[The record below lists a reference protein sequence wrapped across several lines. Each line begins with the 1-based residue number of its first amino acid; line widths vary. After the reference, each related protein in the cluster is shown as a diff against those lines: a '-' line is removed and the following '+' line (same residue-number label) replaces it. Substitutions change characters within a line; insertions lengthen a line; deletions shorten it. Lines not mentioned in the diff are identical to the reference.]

1 MGCEDAARVRA
12 FSTAVRRWQTD
23 PDFRLV
29 QNEYVTLG
37 ADAMRARLCGI
48 SAERYVMGFRSLPGL
63 PDSLAVSETSA
74 AHYRAFSTGP
84 LSAYLYLADE
94 QGVAAGVAMVEE
106 LGRREPITEADARW
120 FLDGFKL
127 PLATVMDDGA
137 LASVRRL
144 VRDALPTTR
153 SFVHREIIVPAIHR
167 HIGRDVD
174 SMSRDEQVRVMRTL
188 DDDLRR
194 ANFELWRTKQ
204 VSDFLAGIWAQG
216 YGQVYESAINYL
228 LLSQQIARIVFALVV
243 LLLILAGVRHRAR
256 TKRDARRAVDQS
268 ETSPL
273 STA

>member
-1 MGCEDAARVRA
+1 
-12 FSTAVRRWQTD
+12 
-23 PDFRLV
+23 
-29 QNEYVTLG
+29 
-37 ADAMRARLCGI
+37 
-48 SAERYVMGFRSLPGL
+48 
-63 PDSLAVSETSA
+63 
-74 AHYRAFSTGP
+74 
-84 LSAYLYLADE
+84 
-94 QGVAAGVAMVEE
+94 
-106 LGRREPITEADARW
+106 
-120 FLDGFKL
+120 
-127 PLATVMDDGA
+127 
-137 LASVRRL
+137 
-144 VRDALPTTR
+144 
-153 SFVHREIIVPAIHR
+153 
-167 HIGRDVD
+167 
-174 SMSRDEQVRVMRTL
+174 MRTL